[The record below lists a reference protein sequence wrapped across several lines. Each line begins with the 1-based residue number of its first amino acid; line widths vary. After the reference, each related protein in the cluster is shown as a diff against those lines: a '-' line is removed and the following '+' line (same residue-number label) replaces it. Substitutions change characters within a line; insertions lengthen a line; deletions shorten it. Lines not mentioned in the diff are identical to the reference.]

1 MSSRQ
6 SSTPS
11 LSTCSTRSGGSGG
24 AYVSD
29 DGSYGGSEGDY
40 NEEDELRVVESPTS
54 SNGDEERVS
63 DDGSTMVQSGFP
75 RELQEVRLDLPVLKV
90 QLERGV
96 PRVVRLRLVVAK
108 RPLKLGVP
116 QEVRLDLPVLKV
128 LLELGVPRVVRLDP
142 PGLTALLDLRLVF
155 VDLSERNENLGLDGI
170 NVLAET

>member
-1 MSSRQ
+1 MGMKSVF
-6 SSTPS
+6 
-11 LSTCSTRSGGSGG
+11 LMM
-24 AYVSD
+24 A
-29 DGSYGGSEGDY
+29 
-40 NEEDELRVVESPTS
+40 L
-54 SNGDEERVS
+54 
-63 DDGSTMVQSGFP
+63 TMVQSGFP